1 MNNTIDNFHVTY
13 CFHFS
18 PQQVQ
23 EQGPGRT
30 NRVQEMDTNMVHRL
44 DKEQDMVHKMEPGM
58 VTDRVPG
65 KEKDKVPDKVHKL
78 DMVPALKKG
87 SELAPAP
94 ALSTCIPLTAGQKA
108 ACHLID
114 NLSSFSCYPIA
125 VCCS

>member
-1 MNNTIDNFHVTY
+1 MR
-13 CFHFS
+13 
-18 PQQVQ
+18 
-23 EQGPGRT
+23 EQRPGRT
-30 NRVQEMDTNMVHRL
+30 NRVQEMDTDMVHRL
-44 DKEQDMVHKMEPGM
+44 DKEQDMVHKMEPGK

>member
-1 MNNTIDNFHVTY
+1 MR
-13 CFHFS
+13 
-18 PQQVQ
+18 

-30 NRVQEMDTNMVHRL
+30 NRVQEMDTDMVHRL
-44 DKEQDMVHKMEPGM
+44 DKEQDMVHKMEPGK

-65 KEKDKVPDKVHKL
+65 KEKDKVPDKVHKP
-78 DMVPALKKG
+78 DIVTALKKA

-114 NLSSFSCYPIA
+114 NLSRFSCYPIA